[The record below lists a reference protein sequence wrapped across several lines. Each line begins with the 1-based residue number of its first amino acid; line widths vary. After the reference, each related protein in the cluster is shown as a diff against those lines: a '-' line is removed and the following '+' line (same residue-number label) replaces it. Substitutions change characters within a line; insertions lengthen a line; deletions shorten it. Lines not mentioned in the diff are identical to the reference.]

1 MTVYEGKSAYILP
14 QSFIDQ
20 MSSLEK
26 MLVIPTKPDVKYIR
40 KIPDTKTSYKQQY
53 IENKSDHHW
62 VKEKT
67 NIIPFK
73 VTVMEIKEGLEKD
86 INDIRKAMNMISKKN
101 FDSQKEIIIVFVKGI
116 IEDKESLVKIS
127 TFIFDIASSNMFY
140 GDIYADLYVD
150 FIEESVLFKDVLLD
164 TLRLFKETIKQ
175 IRSVDSNDDYDGYC
189 KYIKENDKRRS
200 LASFFMLL
208 ANRNVIDVENIIDL
222 IVFFQGTLHNFI
234 DIDSMN
240 VECEEITELLYIL
253 ITIGKTNEK
262 LKEDLS
268 WNKIISDV
276 SIISKSKAS
285 SHTSL
290 SSRIVFKHLD
300 IMDFMMT

>member
-1 MTVYEGKSAYILP
+1 
-14 QSFIDQ
+14 
-20 MSSLEK
+20 
-26 MLVIPTKPDVKYIR
+26 
-40 KIPDTKTSYKQQY
+40 
-53 IENKSDHHW
+53 
-62 VKEKT
+62 
-67 NIIPFK
+67 
-73 VTVMEIKEGLEKD
+73 MEIKEGLEKD

-101 FDSQKEIIIVFVKGI
+101 FDTQKEIIIAFVKGI
-116 IEDKESLVKIS
+116 IDDKESLVKIS

-150 FIEESVLFKDVLLD
+150 FIVESSLFKDVLQD
-164 TLRLFKETIKQ
+164 TLYLFKETINNIK
-175 IRSVDSNDDYDGYC
+175 SVDSNDDYDGYC

-208 ANRNVIDVENIIDL
+208 ANRNVIDIKNIIDL
-222 IVFFQGTLHNFI
+222 IVFFQETLQNLI
-234 DIDSMN
+234 DVDSMN

-253 ITIGKTNEK
+253 ITIGKTNQN
-262 LKEDLS
+262 LKDDVS
-268 WNKIISDV
+268 WNKIIIGV

>member
-1 MTVYEGKSAYILP
+1 MVYEGKSIYTLP

-20 MSSLEK
+20 MTTLETL
-26 MLVIPTKPDVKYIR
+26 LVIPTKADVKY
-40 KIPDTKTSYKQQY
+40 TK
-53 IENKSDHHW
+53 NVSDIKTHSKVKFMDKKTERNW
-62 VKEKT
+62 VKEKS

-73 VTVMEIKEGLEKD
+73 VTVMEVKEGLERD
-86 INDIRKAMNMISKKN
+86 INDIRKALNMISKKN
-101 FDSQKEIIIVFVKGI
+101 YDTQKEIILTFVRGI
-116 IEDKESLVKIS
+116 TDDKESLVKIS

-150 FIEESVLFKDVLLD
+150 FIDESFLFKDVLHD
-164 TLRLFKETIKQ
+164 TLHLFKETINNIK
-175 IRSVDSNDDYDGYC
+175 SVDSNDDYDGYC

-208 ANRNVIDVENIIDL
+208 ANRNVIDISNIIDL
-222 IVFFQGTLHNFI
+222 ITFFQGTLQNLI
-234 DIDSMN
+234 DVDSMN
-240 VECEEITELLYIL
+240 VECEEITELIYIL
-253 ITIGKTNEK
+253 ITIGKTNQN
-262 LKEDLS
+262 LKDDVS
-268 WNKIISDV
+268 WNKIIIDV

>member
-1 MTVYEGKSAYILP
+1 MMVYEGKSTYILP

-20 MSSLEK
+20 MTTLEK
-26 MLVIPTKPDVKYIR
+26 MLVIPSKPDVKYS
-40 KIPDTKTSYKQQY
+40 KTFVDTKSYKQN
-53 IENKSDHHW
+53 IVDKKTDRNW

-73 VTVMEIKEGLEKD
+73 ITVMEIKEGLEKD

-101 FDSQKEIIIVFVKGI
+101 FDTQKEIIIAFVKGI
-116 IEDKESLVKIS
+116 IDDKESLVKIS

-150 FIEESVLFKDVLLD
+150 FIVESSLFKDVLQD
-164 TLRLFKETIKQ
+164 TLYLFKETINNIK
-175 IRSVDSNDDYDGYC
+175 SVDSNDDYDGYC

-208 ANRNVIDVENIIDL
+208 ANRNVIDIKNIIDL
-222 IVFFQGTLHNFI
+222 IVFFQETLQNLI
-234 DIDSMN
+234 DVDSMN

-253 ITIGKTNEK
+253 ITIGKTNQN
-262 LKEDLS
+262 LKDDVS
-268 WNKIISDV
+268 WNKIIIGV

>member
-208 ANRNVIDVENIIDL
+208 ANRNVIDIKNIIDL
-222 IVFFQGTLHNFI
+222 IVFFQGTLQNLI
-234 DIDSMN
+234 DVDSMN

-253 ITIGKTNEK
+253 ITIGKTNK
-262 LKEDLS
+262 NLKGDVS
-268 WNKIISDV
+268 WNKIILDV

>member
-1 MTVYEGKSAYILP
+1 MVYDGKSTYILP
-14 QSFIDQ
+14 QSFIDE
-20 MSSLEK
+20 MTTLEK
-26 MLVIPTKPDVKYIR
+26 MLVIPSKPEVKYSKTFVDTKP
-40 KIPDTKTSYKQQY
+40 YKQNIIDKKTDRQ
-53 IENKSDHHW
+53 W

-67 NIIPFK
+67 NITPFK
-73 VTVMEIKEGLEKD
+73 VTVMEVKEGLEKD

-101 FDSQKEIIIVFVKGI
+101 FDTQKEIIITFVKGI
-116 IEDKESLVKIS
+116 IDDKESLLKIS

-150 FIEESVLFKDVLLD
+150 FIIESSLFKDVLQD
-164 TLRLFKETIKQ
+164 TLHLFKETINHIK
-175 IRSVDSNDDYDGYC
+175 SVDSNDDYDGYC

-208 ANRNVIDVENIIDL
+208 ANRNVIDIKNIIDL
-222 IVFFQGTLHNFI
+222 IVFFQGTLQNLI
-234 DIDSMN
+234 DVDSMN

-253 ITIGKTNEK
+253 ITIGKTNQK
-262 LKEDLS
+262 IKEDAS
-268 WNKIISDV
+268 WNKIIIDV

>member
-1 MTVYEGKSAYILP
+1 MVYDGKSTYILP

-20 MSSLEK
+20 MSALEK
-26 MLVIPTKPDVKYIR
+26 MLVIPSKPEVKYS
-40 KIPDTKTSYKQQY
+40 KNFPETKTYKQN
-53 IENKSDHHW
+53 IIDKKTDRHW

-67 NIIPFK
+67 NVTPFK
-73 VTVMEIKEGLEKD
+73 ITVMEVKEGIEKD

-101 FDSQKEIIIVFVKGI
+101 FDTQKEIIITFVKSI
-116 IEDKESLVKIS
+116 IDDKDSLMKIS

-140 GDIYADLYVD
+140 GDIYSELYVD
-150 FIEESVLFKDVLLD
+150 FIVESSLFKDVLLD
-164 TLRLFKETIKQ
+164 TLHLFKETIKN
-175 IRSVDSNDDYDGYC
+175 IKSVDSNDDYDGYC

-208 ANRNVIDVENIIDL
+208 ANRNVIDIKNIIDL
-222 IVFFQGTLHNFI
+222 IVFFQGTLQNLI
-234 DIDSMN
+234 DVDSMN

-253 ITIGKTNEK
+253 ITIGKTNQN
-262 LKEDLS
+262 LKDDAS
-268 WNKIISDV
+268 WNKIIIDV

>member
-1 MTVYEGKSAYILP
+1 MTVYEGKSTYILP
-14 QSFIDQ
+14 QSFIEQ
-20 MSSLEK
+20 MSALEK
-26 MLVIPTKPDVKYIR
+26 MLVIPSKPEVKYS
-40 KIPDTKTSYKQQY
+40 KTFTDTKSYKQN
-53 IENKSDHHW
+53 IIDKKTDRHW

-67 NIIPFK
+67 NVTPFK
-73 VTVMEIKEGLEKD
+73 VTVMEVKEGLEKD

-101 FDSQKEIIIVFVKGI
+101 FDTQKEIIIAFIKGI
-116 IEDKESLVKIS
+116 LDDKESLMKIS
-127 TFIFDIASSNMFY
+127 TFLFDIASSNMFY
-140 GDIYADLYVD
+140 GDIYSELYVD
-150 FIEESVLFKDVLLD
+150 FIVESSLFKDVLLD
-164 TLRLFKETIKQ
+164 TLHLFKETIKN
-175 IRSVDSNDDYDGYC
+175 IKSVDSNDDYDGYC

-208 ANRNVIDVENIIDL
+208 ANRNVIDIKNIIDL
-222 IVFFQGTLHNFI
+222 IVFFQGTLQNLI
-234 DIDSMN
+234 DVDSMN

-253 ITIGKTNEK
+253 ITIGKTNQN
-262 LKEDLS
+262 LKDDAS
-268 WNKIISDV
+268 WNKIIIDV

>member
-1 MTVYEGKSAYILP
+1 MVYEGKSTYMLP

-20 MSSLEK
+20 MSTLEK
-26 MLVIPTKPDVKYIR
+26 MLVISSKPEVKYS
-40 KIPDTKTSYKQQY
+40 KTFVDTKSYKQNIIDKKTDRQ
-53 IENKSDHHW
+53 W

-67 NIIPFK
+67 NVTPFK
-73 VTVMEIKEGLEKD
+73 VTVMEVKEGVEKD

-101 FDSQKEIIIVFVKGI
+101 FDTQKEIIITSVKGI
-116 IEDKESLVKIS
+116 IDDKESLIKIS

-150 FIEESVLFKDVLLD
+150 FIVESSLFKDVLQD
-164 TLRLFKETIKQ
+164 TLYLFKETINHIK
-175 IRSVDSNDDYDGYC
+175 SVDSNDDYDGYC

-208 ANRNVIDVENIIDL
+208 ANRNVIDIKNIIDL
-222 IVFFQGTLHNFI
+222 IVFFQGTLQNLI
-234 DIDSMN
+234 DVESMN

-253 ITIGKTNEK
+253 ITIGKTNQN
-262 LKEDLS
+262 LKEDAS
-268 WNKIISDV
+268 WNKIIIDV

-300 IMDFMMT
+300 IMDFLMT

>member
-1 MTVYEGKSAYILP
+1 MTVYEGKSTYILP
-14 QSFIDQ
+14 QSFIEQ
-20 MSSLEK
+20 MSALEK
-26 MLVIPTKPDVKYIR
+26 MLVIPSKPEVKYS
-40 KIPDTKTSYKQQY
+40 KTFTDTKSYKQN
-53 IENKSDHHW
+53 IIDKKTDRHW

-67 NIIPFK
+67 NVTPFK
-73 VTVMEIKEGLEKD
+73 VTVMEVKEGLEKD

-101 FDSQKEIIIVFVKGI
+101 FDTQKEIIIAFVKGI
-116 IEDKESLVKIS
+116 IDDKDSLVKIS

-150 FIEESVLFKDVLLD
+150 FIEESVLFKDILLD
-164 TLRLFKETIKQ
+164 TLYLFKETINHIK
-175 IRSVDSNDDYDGYC
+175 SVDSNDDYDGYC

-208 ANRNVIDVENIIDL
+208 ANRNVIDVKSIIDL
-222 IVFFQGTLHNFI
+222 IVFFQETLKNLI
-234 DIDSMN
+234 DVVSMN

-253 ITIGKTNEK
+253 ITIGKTNQN
-262 LKEDLS
+262 LKDDAS
-268 WNKIISDV
+268 WNKIISNV